1 MMFDFV
7 RRRNWFYLLSLLV
20 LVPGIISLI
29 VPPSLKPGIEFTGGT
44 TFTVRFAQSVHQ
56 DALRSAL
63 SDLGHPEAVVQ
74 RTGENK
80 FLVRTREL
88 VGAAAAPE
96 VGPAPPSERDT
107 IEAGL
112 QQRFGDFLDNE
123 GKVSNR
129 FIDFYIVSGTVSE
142 EIGRNA
148 GIAVIFASVAILLY
162 ISWAFRAVPKPFLF
176 GTAAIVALLHDVVL
190 VLGTFSIF
198 GKVFG
203 MEINTMFLTG
213 LLTVMGFSV
222 HDTIVV
228 FDRIREN
235 LKILRRERLES
246 LINKSVNQTLS
257 RTILTSGLTFL
268 TVMALFLFGGEVLH
282 GFSFALVIGIIIGT
296 YSSIF
301 IASPILV
308 GWQDYIERRKRRRG
322 SQVAAP
328 VSNVKEREGARKGS
342 ARAVKRV

>member
-1 MMFDFV
+1 MFDFV
-7 RRRNWFYLLSLLV
+7 RRRNLYYLLSLLV
-20 LVPGIISLI
+20 LVPGIISLAI
-29 VPPSLKPGIEFTGGT
+29 PPSLKPGIEFTGGT
-44 TFTVRFAQSVHQ
+44 TFTVRFAQNVHQ

-63 SDLGHPEAVVQ
+63 SELGHPEAVVQ
-74 RTGENK
+74 GTGENK

-88 VGAAAAPE
+88 KGAAEAPE

-112 QQRFGDFLDNE
+112 QQRFGDFLDNN
-123 GKVSNR
+123 GNVSNR

-148 GIAVIFASVAILLY
+148 GFAVIAASVAILLY
-162 ISWAFRAVPKPFLF
+162 ISWAFRAVPRPFLW
-176 GTAAIVALLHDVVL
+176 GSAAVVALLHDAVVVL
-190 VLGTFSIF
+190 GVFSIF

-203 MEINTMFLTG
+203 IEINTMFLTG

-235 LKILRRERLES
+235 LRRGEGRDFSECVNAS
-246 LINKSVNQTLS
+246 LNQTLARS
-257 RTILTSGLTFL
+257 VNTSFTVVLVLIAMLLMGGVTIRDFL
-268 TVMALFLFGGEVLH
+268 LVL
-282 GFSFALVIGIIIGT
+282 LIGIISGT

-301 IASPILV
+301 IASQLLV
-308 GWQDYIERRKRRRG
+308 TWEERDIQRLFGRLLPWRRRP
-322 SQVAAP
+322 AP
-328 VSNVKEREGARKGS
+328 VETEG
-342 ARAVKRV
+342 

>member
-1 MMFDFV
+1 MFDFV
-7 RRRNWFYLLSLLV
+7 GRRNFYYLLSLLV
-20 LVPGIISLI
+20 LVPGMISLLI
-29 VPPSLKPGIEFTGGT
+29 PPSLKPGIEFTGGT

-74 RTGENK
+74 RTGESR

-88 VGAAAAPE
+88 KGAAAAPE
-96 VGPAPPSERDT
+96 IGPAPPSERDT

-112 QQRFGDFLDNE
+112 RQRFGDFLDNN
-123 GKVSNR
+123 GNVSNR

-148 GIAVIFASVAILLY
+148 GFAVIAASVAILLY
-162 ISWAFRAVPKPFLF
+162 ISWAFRVVPKPFLW
-176 GTAAIVALLHDVVL
+176 GSAAIVALLHDVVL
-190 VLGTFSIF
+190 VVGVFSIF

-222 HDTIVV
+222 HDDIVV

-235 LKILRRERLES
+235 LRRGVGGDFSECVNAS
-246 LINKSVNQTLS
+246 LNQTLARS
-257 RTILTSGLTFL
+257 VNTSFTVVLVLVAMLLMGGVTIRDFL
-268 TVMALFLFGGEVLH
+268 LVL
-282 GFSFALVIGIIIGT
+282 LIGIISGT

-301 IASPILV
+301 IASQLLV
-308 GWQDYIERRKRRRG
+308 TWEERDIQRLFRRFLPRRRRP
-322 SQVAAP
+322 AP
-328 VSNVKEREGARKGS
+328 VETEG
-342 ARAVKRV
+342 

>member
-1 MMFDFV
+1 MFDFV
-7 RRRNWFYLLSLLV
+7 RRRDWYYLLSLLV

-29 VPPSLKPGIEFTGGT
+29 IPPSLKPGIEFTGGT
-44 TFTVRFAQSVHQ
+44 TFTVRFAQAVHQ

-63 SDLGHPEAVVQ
+63 SELGHPEAVVQ
-74 RTGENK
+74 RTGESE

-88 VGAAAAPE
+88 EGSAAAPE
-96 VGPAPPSERDT
+96 IGPAPPSERDT
-107 IEAGL
+107 IESGL
-112 QQRFGDFLDNE
+112 RQRFGDFLDNN
-123 GKVSNR
+123 GNVSNR
-129 FIDFYIVSGTVSE
+129 FIDFSSVSGTVSE

-162 ISWAFRAVPKPFLF
+162 ISWAFRAVPKPFVF

-235 LKILRRERLES
+235 LRRGEGRDFSECVNAS
-246 LINKSVNQTLS
+246 LNQTVARSINTSFTVVLVLVAMLLMGGV
-257 RTILTSGLTFL
+257 TIRDFL
-268 TVMALFLFGGEVLH
+268 LVL
-282 GFSFALVIGIIIGT
+282 LIGIISGT

-301 IASPILV
+301 VASQLLV
-308 GWQDYIERRKRRRG
+308 TWEERDIQRLFRRFLPRRRRP
-322 SQVAAP
+322 AP
-328 VSNVKEREGARKGS
+328 VETEG
-342 ARAVKRV
+342 

>member
-1 MMFDFV
+1 MFDFV
-7 RRRNWFYLLSLLV
+7 GRRNWYYLLSLLV
-20 LVPGIISLI
+20 LVPGLISLVI
-29 VPPSLKPGIEFTGGT
+29 PPSLKPGIEFTGGT
-44 TFTVRFAQSVHQ
+44 TFTVRFAQTVHQ

-63 SDLGHPEAVVQ
+63 SQLGHPEAVVQ
-74 RTGENK
+74 RTGESK

-88 VGAAAAPE
+88 KGAAAAPE

-148 GIAVIFASVAILLY
+148 GFAVIAASVAILLY
-162 ISWAFRAVPKPFLF
+162 ISWAFRAVPKPFLW
-176 GTAAIVALLHDVVL
+176 GSAAIVALLHDVVL
-190 VLGTFSIF
+190 VVGVFSIF

-203 MEINTMFLTG
+203 IEINTMFLTG

-222 HDTIVV
+222 HDDIVV

-235 LKILRRERLES
+235 LRRGEGRDFPECVNVS
-246 LINKSVNQTLS
+246 LNQTVARSVNTSFTVVLVLVAMLLMGGV
-257 RTILTSGLTFL
+257 TIRDFL
-268 TVMALFLFGGEVLH
+268 LVL
-282 GFSFALVIGIIIGT
+282 LIGIIAGT

-301 IASPILV
+301 IASQLLV
-308 GWQDYIERRKRRRG
+308 TWEERDIQRLFRRFLPRRRRP
-322 SQVAAP
+322 AP
-328 VSNVKEREGARKGS
+328 VETEG
-342 ARAVKRV
+342 

>member
-1 MMFDFV
+1 MFDFV
-7 RRRNWFYLLSLLV
+7 GRRNWYYLLSLLV
-20 LVPGIISLI
+20 LVPGLISLVI
-29 VPPSLKPGIEFTGGT
+29 PPSLKPGIEFTGGT
-44 TFTVRFAQSVHQ
+44 TFTVRFAQTVHQ

-63 SDLGHPEAVVQ
+63 SQLGHPEAVVQ
-74 RTGENK
+74 RTGESK

-88 VGAAAAPE
+88 KGAAAAPE

-148 GIAVIFASVAILLY
+148 GFAVIAASVAILLY
-162 ISWAFRAVPKPFLF
+162 ISWAFRVVPKPFLY
-176 GTAAIVALLHDVVL
+176 GSAAIVALLHDVVL
-190 VLGTFSIF
+190 VVGTFSIF

-222 HDTIVV
+222 HDDIVV

-235 LKILRRERLES
+235 LRRGEGRDFSECVNVS
-246 LINKSVNQTLS
+246 LNQTVARSVNTSFTVVLVLVAMLLMGGV
-257 RTILTSGLTFL
+257 TIRDFL
-268 TVMALFLFGGEVLH
+268 LVL
-282 GFSFALVIGIIIGT
+282 LIGIISGT

-301 IASPILV
+301 IASQLLV
-308 GWQDYIERRKRRRG
+308 TWEERDIQRLFRRLLPWRRRP
-322 SQVAAP
+322 AP
-328 VSNVKEREGARKGS
+328 VETEG
-342 ARAVKRV
+342 

>member
-1 MMFDFV
+1 MFDFV

-20 LVPGIISLI
+20 LVPGIISLLI
-29 VPPSLKPGIEFTGGT
+29 PPRLKPGIEFTGGT

-63 SDLGHPEAVVQ
+63 SDLGHPEAIVQ
-74 RTGENK
+74 RTGENR

-88 VGAAAAPE
+88 EGAAAAPE

-148 GIAVIFASVAILLY
+148 GFAVIAASVAILLY

-176 GTAAIVALLHDVVL
+176 GAAAIVALLHDIVL
-190 VLGTFSIF
+190 LLGTFSIF

-203 MEINTMFLTG
+203 IEINTMFLTG

-235 LKILRRERLES
+235 LRRGEGRDFPECVNVS
-246 LINKSVNQTLS
+246 LNQTVARSINTSFTVVLVLVAMLLMGGV
-257 RTILTSGLTFL
+257 TIRDFL
-268 TVMALFLFGGEVLH
+268 LVL
-282 GFSFALVIGIIIGT
+282 LIGIISGT

-301 IASPILV
+301 VASQLLV
-308 GWQDYIERRKRRRG
+308 TWEERDIQRLFGGFLPRRRRP
-322 SQVAAP
+322 AP
-328 VSNVKEREGARKGS
+328 VETEG
-342 ARAVKRV
+342 

>member
-1 MMFDFV
+1 MFDFV
-7 RRRNWFYLLSLLV
+7 RRRDFYYLLSLLV
-20 LVPGIISLI
+20 LVPGIISLVI
-29 VPPSLKPGIEFTGGT
+29 PPSLKAGIEFTGGT
-44 TFTVRFAQSVHQ
+44 TFTVRFAQNVHQ

-63 SDLGHPEAVVQ
+63 SELGHPEAIVQ
-74 RTGENK
+74 GTGQNK

-88 VGAAAAPE
+88 KGAAEAPE
-96 VGPAPPSERDT
+96 IGPAPPSERDT

-112 QQRFGDFLDNE
+112 QQRFGDFLDNN
-123 GKVSNR
+123 GNVSNR

-148 GIAVIFASVAILLY
+148 GFAVIAASVAILLY
-162 ISWAFRAVPKPFLF
+162 ISWAFRAVPKPFVF

-190 VLGTFSIF
+190 VIGTFSIF

-235 LKILRRERLES
+235 LRRGEGRDFSECVNVS
-246 LINKSVNQTLS
+246 LNQTLARS
-257 RTILTSGLTFL
+257 VNTSFTVVLVLVAMLLMGGVTIRDFL
-268 TVMALFLFGGEVLH
+268 LVL
-282 GFSFALVIGIIIGT
+282 LIGIISGT

-301 IASPILV
+301 IASQLLV
-308 GWQDYIERRKRRRG
+308 TWEERDIQRLFRRLLPWRRRP
-322 SQVAAP
+322 AP
-328 VSNVKEREGARKGS
+328 VETEG
-342 ARAVKRV
+342 